1 MEAHLV
7 SLLRL
12 SPYIFFLYTL
22 LFPVISRADV
32 ALGALQLLETLNSSS
47 SCNKLA
53 ATKLVSS
60 CKSIGRNAESTG
72 GSDTYLTLES
82 VRSLYAARLAIC
94 ELREAGIPTPSAC
107 RLVDHFQ
114 PPRRGLWGRNPK
126 SSFVTDFDNMPKSDF
141 EPCIRVLES
150 RPQWWTSY
158 SNSKQNAVIICQA
171 SRIEIDKEDI
181 LETYNSILHSSA
193 KLSDGLHEALR
204 TAAEES
210 TKSRAFVQSTEL
222 LRKEMLREMQEST
235 STLLERMF
243 HNLETRLGLLTEAL
257 SSTLQ
262 RFRLGLSSL
271 EGVSQSLSIPRQ
283 HNAEKHNELALSLQS
298 KLKSITKDDITELRQ
313 GVENIDS
320 SLEWLY
326 ARIVRIYEQEAS
338 VSERLRGI
346 GSSLAEFQQRAD
358 NLDKVQQRQYEIAV
372 AQAQA
377 QQVLEENMRISKGI
391 LDQIMSTA
399 ANLQTMIGE
408 TADTA
413 EAIRHYIPSLLSPL
427 WTSLPPIKCT
437 DLIYCAFEFL
447 KFQSSC
453 QWLALSGAARPRC
466 QSFDGTE
473 NRQRKP
479 GLGTVICRPLTGFVT
494 IRARQLQGQAYS
506 LSNLAFPHASSM
518 YRTIACAMRSTAVRY
533 IFG

>member
-1 MEAHLV
+1 M
-7 SLLRL
+7 LLWEKHDE
-12 SPYIFFLYTL
+12 
-22 LFPVISRADV
+22 LFTK
-32 ALGALQLLETLNSSS
+32 ALQLLETLNSSS

-53 ATKLVSS
+53 ATKLVTS
-60 CKSIGRNAESTG
+60 CKSIGRNTESTG
-72 GSDTYLTLES
+72 GSDTYLTLER

-94 ELREAGIPTPSAC
+94 ELREAGVPTPSAC
-107 RLVDHFQ
+107 RSVNRFQ
-114 PPRRGLWGRNPK
+114 PPRRGLWGRHTRN
-126 SSFVTDFDNMPKSDF
+126 SLVTDDFDNIPKADS

-193 KLSDGLHEALR
+193 KLSDGLYEALR
-204 TAAEES
+204 IAAEES
-210 TKSRAFVQSTEL
+210 TKSRAFAQSTEL
-222 LRKEMLREMQEST
+222 LRKEMLREMQESS
-235 STLLERMF
+235 STLLERML
-243 HNLETRLGLLTEAL
+243 HNLETRLGQFTEAL

-262 RFRLGLSSL
+262 RLQLRLSSL
-271 EGVSQSLSIPRQ
+271 EGVSQNFAIPRMCVSN
-283 HNAEKHNELALSLQS
+283 NAEKHYELALSLQS

-313 GVENIDS
+313 GVGNIDS

-326 ARIVRIYEQEAS
+326 ARILRIYEQEAS

-358 NLDKVQQRQYEIAV
+358 DLDKVQQRQYEIAV

-377 QQVLEENMRISKGI
+377 QQELEENMRISKGI
-391 LDQIMSTA
+391 LDQTMLTA
-399 ANLQTMIGE
+399 ANLQTMIDE

-413 EAIRHYIPSLLSPL
+413 EAIRLYIPSLLSPL
-427 WTSLPPIKCT
+427 WTSLPSIECT
-437 DLIYCAFEFL
+437 DLIYYAFDFL

-453 QWLALSGAARPRC
+453 QWLAFCPC
-466 QSFDGTE
+466 V
-473 NRQRKP
+473 N
-479 GLGTVICRPLTGFVT
+479 CHPLTGFIT
-494 IRARQLQGQAYS
+494 IRTRQLQGQAYS
-506 LSNLAFPHASSM
+506 LSNLVLPHALPAH
-518 YRTIACAMRSTAVRY
+518 RTTTCAIYPTAVRY

>member
-1 MEAHLV
+1 M
-7 SLLRL
+7 LLWEVR
-12 SPYIFFLYTL
+12 SSRIKISTL
-22 LFPVISRADV
+22 LTVDLVAPFQTLNPIEDVDLVTFLDSRTQKHNE
-32 ALGALQLLETLNSSS
+32 LFTKALQLLETLNSSS

-107 RLVDHFQ
+107 RSVDHFQ
-114 PPRRGLWGRNPK
+114 PPRRGLWGRHPRN
-126 SSFVTDFDNMPKSDF
+126 SFVTDFDNMAKSDF

-210 TKSRAFVQSTEL
+210 TRSRAFVQSTEL

-243 HNLETRLGLLTEAL
+243 HNLETRLGLLTEAI

-271 EGVSQSLSIPRQ
+271 EGVSQSLSIPR
-283 HNAEKHNELALSLQS
+283 
-298 KLKSITKDDITELRQ
+298 
-313 GVENIDS
+313 
-320 SLEWLY
+320 
-326 ARIVRIYEQEAS
+326 
-338 VSERLRGI
+338 
-346 GSSLAEFQQRAD
+346 
-358 NLDKVQQRQYEIAV
+358 
-372 AQAQA
+372 
-377 QQVLEENMRISKGI
+377 
-391 LDQIMSTA
+391 
-399 ANLQTMIGE
+399 
-408 TADTA
+408 
-413 EAIRHYIPSLLSPL
+413 
-427 WTSLPPIKCT
+427 
-437 DLIYCAFEFL
+437 
-447 KFQSSC
+447 
-453 QWLALSGAARPRC
+453 
-466 QSFDGTE
+466 
-473 NRQRKP
+473 
-479 GLGTVICRPLTGFVT
+479 
-494 IRARQLQGQAYS
+494 
-506 LSNLAFPHASSM
+506 
-518 YRTIACAMRSTAVRY
+518 ACASNVSRTFRIHRTRLNPYDTCYNTYTMNLS
-533 IFG
+533 

>member
-1 MEAHLV
+1 MALV
-7 SLLRL
+7 ASVQTLNPTEDVDLVT
-12 SPYIFFLYTL
+12 FLDSRTRKHNE
-22 LFPVISRADV
+22 LFTKAV
-32 ALGALQLLETLNSSS
+32 QLLETLNSSS

-107 RLVDHFQ
+107 RSVDRFQ
-114 PPRRGLWGRNPK
+114 SPRRGLWGRPTRN
-126 SSFVTDFDNMPKSDF
+126 SFVTDEFDNIPKSDF

-193 KLSDGLHEALR
+193 KLSDGLYEALR
-204 TAAEES
+204 IAAEES
-210 TKSRAFVQSTEL
+210 AKSRAFAQSTEL

-243 HNLETRLGLLTEAL
+243 HNFETRLGLLTEAL
-257 SSTLQ
+257 SSTLK

-271 EGVSQSLSIPRQ
+271 EGDIQNSSNSAESLRHMLQYIHDESLLRSEQIALTQ
-283 HNAEKHNELALSLQS
+283 QQNAEKHNELALSLQS

-313 GVENIDS
+313 EVGNIDS

-346 GSSLAEFQQRAD
+346 ASSLAEFQQRAD

-377 QQVLEENMRISKGI
+377 QQDLEENIRISKGI
-391 LDQIMSTA
+391 LDQTMSTA

-427 WTSLPPIKCT
+427 LSCLSWVKQRI
-437 DLIYCAFEFL
+437 FWFL
-447 KFQSSC
+447 FGS
-453 QWLALSGAARPRC
+453 
-466 QSFDGTE
+466 
-473 NRQRKP
+473 
-479 GLGTVICRPLTGFVT
+479 GTVLTCLFLRYLLQDR
-494 IRARQLQGQAYS
+494 RAR
-506 LSNLAFPHASSM
+506 
-518 YRTIACAMRSTAVRY
+518 V
-533 IFG
+533 FGCCKHGPSY

>member
-1 MEAHLV
+1 MEARLV

-32 ALGALQLLETLNSSS
+32 TLGALQLLETLNSSS

-107 RLVDHFQ
+107 RSVDHFQ
-114 PPRRGLWGRNPK
+114 PPRRGLWGRHPRN
-126 SSFVTDFDNMPKSDF
+126 SFVTDFDNMAKSDF

-210 TKSRAFVQSTEL
+210 TRSRAFVQSTEL

-243 HNLETRLGLLTEAL
+243 HNLETRLGLLTEAI

-271 EGVSQSLSIPRQ
+271 EGVSQSLSIPRACASN
-283 HNAEKHNELALSLQS
+283 NAEKHNELALSLQS

-326 ARIVRIYEQEAS
+326 ARIVRIYEEEES

-346 GSSLAEFQQRAD
+346 ESSLAEFQQRAD

-391 LDQIMSTA
+391 LDQTMSTA

-413 EAIRHYIPSLLSPL
+413 EAIRYYIP
-427 WTSLPPIKCT
+427 TLPPIKCT
-437 DLIYCAFEFL
+437 RYR
-447 KFQSSC
+447 
-453 QWLALSGAARPRC
+453 ARPVRDAKA
-466 QSFDGTE
+466 ST
-473 NRQRKP
+473 
-479 GLGTVICRPLTGFVT
+479 GLRTGRESLVICHPLTGFVT

-518 YRTIACAMRSTAVRY
+518 HRTIACAMRSTAVRY

>member
-1 MEAHLV
+1 MAL
-7 SLLRL
+7 
-12 SPYIFFLYTL
+12 
-22 LFPVISRADV
+22 VISRADV
-32 ALGALQLLETLNSSS
+32 TLEALQLLETLNSSS

-72 GSDTYLTLES
+72 GSDTYLTLER

-107 RLVDHFQ
+107 RSVDHFQ
-114 PPRRGLWGRNPK
+114 PPRRGLWGRHPRN
-126 SSFVTDFDNMPKSDF
+126 SFVTDIDNMPKSDF

-210 TKSRAFVQSTEL
+210 TRSRAFLQSTEL

-243 HNLETRLGLLTEAL
+243 HNLETRLGLLTEVI
-257 SSTLQ
+257 SSTLH

-271 EGVSQSLSIPRQ
+271 EGVSQSLAIPVR
-283 HNAEKHNELALSLQS
+283 NAEKHNELALSLQS

-326 ARIVRIYEQEAS
+326 ARIVRIYEEEAS

-346 GSSLAEFQQRAD
+346 ESSLAEFQQRAD

-391 LDQIMSTA
+391 LDQTMSTA
-399 ANLQTMIGE
+399 ANLQAMIGE

-413 EAIRHYIPSLLSPL
+413 EAIRHYIP
-427 WTSLPPIKCT
+427 TLPPIKCT
-437 DLIYCAFEFL
+437 DLIYCAFDFL
-447 KFQSSC
+447 KFQRPC
-453 QWLALSGAARPRC
+453 EWLAFSMCHHKRYRARPVRDAKA
-466 QSFDGTE
+466 ST
-473 NRQRKP
+473 
-479 GLGTVICRPLTGFVT
+479 GLRIGRVICHPLTGFVT

-518 YRTIACAMRSTAVRY
+518 HRTIACAMRSTAVRY